1 MHCRTR
7 QHTATNHQD
16 HDHGQDDSSAFMSV
30 FWSAVFLPFDVV
42 STSTLTTTVELK

>member
-16 HDHGQDDSSAFMSV
+16 HDSSAFMSV
-30 FWSAVFLPFDVV
+30 FWSEVFLPFDVV
-42 STSTLTTTVELK
+42 STSALTTTVELK